1 MDQKTWLWRKRS
13 SEKTIVANGEEVES
27 VPVQRE
33 VDLENSLKT
42 LNEKLASVLDECSAK
57 DKLVQ
62 DYEKMV
68 EDAVAG
74 KNKAEEDV
82 GLLKKELDEVQQ
94 QRAAANDRLG
104 HLNTAL
110 KDCMEQLNLV
120 RDGQEQRIH
129 DAVMKTSQEF
139 EKAHKRLE
147 EKLLETSKRLADVTS
162 ESSYLSKALLVK
174 EKLIEDLNHIKSQT
188 EAEFEALMTRLD
200 SVEKENAFLRYEFR
214 TLEKELDLRNEEVL
228 YGRRAVEASNK
239 QHSENIKKIKKL
251 EADCQRLR
259 ALTRKRLPGPAI
271 LANIKSDIEVH
282 GRSPIENRRKAIS
295 IVKDS
300 STIYSPD
307 KTSKKL
313 SFLVDHLQDL
323 EKENKI
329 LKQYLA
335 KKGEEIFYHQN
346 SKNSP
351 FQEKFELTR
360 PNPAPDELSFPSGYD
375 IVEANEITTS
385 SSWATAII
393 PEQGH
398 DKFTD
403 PQTEPVHKMIGASEM
418 SLMDDFVE
426 MEKLAIVAVESPLE
440 NHTDSMTKELIPVG
454 HAEFSDMN
462 HELKAKEKPKDWL
475 QDVKNMILEQHNIS
489 KRSLDELLGDIR
501 MALNNIILPEPSKLL
516 PISGYITWKSPA
528 SSPRSSSIQESSNEF
543 QHSDANASVR
553 KIMELVGRFD
563 LPCSEDC
570 KMQDEL
576 LVGEY
581 NNSPCEERS
590 KVSDYSIRVL
600 RWKGSSLTTVLQEF
614 IYSCNDLLD
623 GKINYEKFTGDLSSA
638 LGWIV
643 NNCIS
648 YQDDFTVRDAFRK
661 HLGGDGPGT
670 ALELESVQNLMLE
683 MEKMYSI
690 FQAEIKGLMNDLN
703 LIKTSVNVNLQAE
716 RQNDK
721 PLMQKLEQSRE
732 TITSLENEL
741 EILKESERT
750 TEDQIENLKV
760 INEDLDTQLT
770 VTRAK
775 LNEVLQ
781 KLSSMEVELENK
793 RHCCEEL
800 EGTCLELQLQLE
812 SITSNQ
818 HSQENENQEGLLG
831 TGMEITRASV
841 KLAECEKTI
850 LKLGNQLKA
859 LGSARQ
865 LSVVDKVLSIA
876 DTKNKK
882 SKPRSSLLD
891 QMISEDNS
899 EVKHLQSPPKTKVES
914 KLEANASQVATPEAS
929 LGTKNENKSTKAGT
943 LVIVPIKKRG
953 GGIGLLRKLLLRRKK
968 GSSNS
973 SSIYFGK

>member
-1 MDQKTWLWRKRS
+1 MMDQKTWLWRKRS
-13 SEKTIVANGEEVES
+13 SEKTIVANGDEVEP

-42 LNEKLASVLDECSAK
+42 LNEKLSSVLDECSAK

-68 EDAVAG
+68 EDAVAD
-74 KNKAEEDV
+74 KNKAEEEV
-82 GLLKKELDEVQQ
+82 RRLKEELAEVQQ

-104 HLNTAL
+104 HLNSAL

-129 DAVMKTSQEF
+129 DAVMNTSQEF

-147 EKLLETSKRLADVTS
+147 EKLLEMSKRLADVTS
-162 ESSYLSKALLVK
+162 ENAYLSKALLVK
-174 EKLIEDLNHIKSQT
+174 EKLIDDLNHIKSQT
-188 EAEFEALMTRLD
+188 EAEFQALMTRLD
-200 SVEKENAFLRYEFR
+200 SIEKENAFLRYEFR
-214 TLEKELDLRNEEVL
+214 ALEKELDLRNEEVL
-228 YGRRAVEASNK
+228 YGRRAAEASNK

-251 EADCQRLR
+251 EAECQRLR

-271 LANIKSDIEVH
+271 LANIKSDIE
-282 GRSPIENRRKAIS
+282 
-295 IVKDS
+295 
-300 STIYSPD
+300 
-307 KTSKKL
+307 
-313 SFLVDHLQDL
+313 
-323 EKENKI
+323 
-329 LKQYLA
+329 
-335 KKGEEIFYHQN
+335 
-346 SKNSP
+346 
-351 FQEKFELTR
+351 EKFELTR

-385 SSWATAII
+385 SSLATAIV

-403 PQTEPVHKMIGASEM
+403 PQIEPVHKMIGASEM
-418 SLMDDFVE
+418 SLLDDFVE

-440 NHTDSMTKELIPVG
+440 DQTNSMTKELVPVG

-475 QDVKNMILEQHNIS
+475 QDVKNMVLKQHNIS

-501 MALNNIILPEPSKLL
+501 MALNNIIHPEPSKLL

-543 QHSDANASVR
+543 QQSDVNASMR

-563 LPCSEDC
+563 LPCSEGC
-570 KMQDEL
+570 KMQDDL

-581 NNSPCEERS
+581 NNSSYEQMA
-590 KVSDYSIRVL
+590 KATDYSIRVL
-600 RWKGSSLTTVLQEF
+600 RWKGSSLTTVFQEF
-614 IYSCNDLLD
+614 IHSCNNLLE
-623 GKINYEKFTGDLSSA
+623 GKINFEKFTGDLTSA
-638 LGWIV
+638 LGWII
-643 NNCIS
+643 NNCVS

-690 FQAEIKGLMNDLN
+690 FQAEIKQLKNDLN
-703 LIKTSVNVNLQAE
+703 LIKTSVDVNLQAE
-716 RQNDK
+716 RQNEE
-721 PLMQKLEQSRE
+721 PLMQKLEQSLE
-732 TITSLENEL
+732 TIASLENEL

-781 KLSSMEVELENK
+781 KLSSLEVELENK

-818 HSQENENQEGLLG
+818 HSQENENQEGLLR

-865 LSVVDKVLSIA
+865 LSVVDKVLSIT

-899 EVKHLQSPPKTKVES
+899 EVNHVQSPKTKVES
-914 KLEANASQVATPEAS
+914 KLESNASQAATPEAS
-929 LGTKNENKSTKAGT
+929 LGKKNETKSAKAGT
-943 LVIVPIKKRG
+943 LVIVPIKKGG

-968 GSSNS
+968 GSSS
-973 SSIYFGK
+973 ASIYFGK

>member
-1 MDQKTWLWRKRS
+1 MMMDQKTWLWRKRS
-13 SEKTIVANGEEVES
+13 SEKTIVANGEEVEP

-42 LNEKLASVLDECSAK
+42 LNEKLSSVLDECSAK

-68 EDAVAG
+68 EDAVAD
-74 KNKAEEDV
+74 KNKAEEEV
-82 GLLKKELDEVQQ
+82 RRLKEELDEVQQ

-104 HLNTAL
+104 HLNSAL

-129 DAVMKTSQEF
+129 DAVMNTSQEF

-147 EKLLETSKRLADVTS
+147 EKLLEMSKRLADVTS
-162 ESSYLSKALLVK
+162 ENAYLSKALLVK
-174 EKLIEDLNHIKSQT
+174 EKLIDDLNHIKSQT
-188 EAEFEALMTRLD
+188 EAEFQALMTRLD
-200 SVEKENAFLRYEFR
+200 SIEKENAFLRYEFR
-214 TLEKELDLRNEEVL
+214 ALEKELDLRNEEVL
-228 YGRRAVEASNK
+228 YGRRAAEASK

-251 EADCQRLR
+251 EAECQRLR

-271 LANIKSDIEVH
+271 LANIKSDIEVQ
-282 GRSPIENRRKAIS
+282 GRSLIENRRKAIS

-300 STIYSPD
+300 NTIYSFD

-313 SFLVDHLQDL
+313 SFLVDQLQDL
-323 EKENKI
+323 EKENNI
-329 LKQYLA
+329 LKEYLA
-335 KKGEEIFYHQN
+335 KKEEEIFYHQN
-346 SKNSP
+346 AKNSP

-385 SSWATAII
+385 SSLATAIV

-403 PQTEPVHKMIGASEM
+403 PQIKPVHKMIGASEM
-418 SLMDDFVE
+418 SLLDDFVE

-440 NHTDSMTKELIPVG
+440 DQTNSMTKELIPVG

-475 QDVKNMILEQHNIS
+475 QDVKNMVLKQHNIS

-501 MALNNIILPEPSKLL
+501 MALNNIIHPEPSKLL

-543 QHSDANASVR
+543 QQSDVNASVR

-563 LPCSEDC
+563 SPCSEDC
-570 KMQDEL
+570 KMQDDL

-581 NNSPCEERS
+581 NNSSYEQMS
-590 KVSDYSIRVL
+590 KVTDYSIRVL

-614 IYSCNDLLD
+614 IHSCNNLLE
-623 GKINYEKFTGDLSSA
+623 GKINFEKFTGDLTYA
-638 LGWIV
+638 LGWII
-643 NNCIS
+643 NNCVS

-683 MEKMYSI
+683 MENMYSI
-690 FQAEIKGLMNDLN
+690 FQEEIKQLKNDLN
-703 LIKTSVNVNLQAE
+703 LIKTSVDVNLQAE
-716 RQNDK
+716 RQNEE
-721 PLMQKLEQSRE
+721 PLMQKLEQSLE
-732 TITSLENEL
+732 TIASLENEL

-781 KLSSMEVELENK
+781 KLSSLEVELENK

-818 HSQENENQEGLLG
+818 HSQENENQEGLLR

-865 LSVVDKVLSIA
+865 LSVVDKVLSIT

-899 EVKHLQSPPKTKVES
+899 EVKHVQSPQTKVES
-914 KLEANASQVATPEAS
+914 KLESNASQAATPEAS
-929 LGTKNENKSTKAGT
+929 LGKKNETKSAKAGT
-943 LVIVPIKKRG
+943 LVIVPIKKG
-953 GGIGLLRKLLLRRKK
+953 EEELG
-968 GSSNS
+968 
-973 SSIYFGK
+973 F